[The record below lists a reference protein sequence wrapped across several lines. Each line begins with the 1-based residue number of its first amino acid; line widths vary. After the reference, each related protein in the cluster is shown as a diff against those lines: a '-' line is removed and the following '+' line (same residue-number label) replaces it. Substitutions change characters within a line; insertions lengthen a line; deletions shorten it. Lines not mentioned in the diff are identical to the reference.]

1 MFTIYTPKAWRS
13 IFGYPSLYIED
24 NGLIFSEKDYH
35 KNSRNPVGKI
45 DYASGLVYGED
56 YHRVSKQPIG
66 KVDRR
71 NDGVTQIYGP
81 DYYRLSAR
89 PILYIRENRIYDAE
103 DFYKLF
109 PQEKGFIEETPPK
122 PPVTPP
128 QPPVKAKKREQ
139 KDDHKGRKILFAVFI
154 VVFMVA
160 ATIWVFTDVDYALP
174 TVIMSVV
181 GMVLALIFSKSYP
194 GCAATICCTYG
205 VLMFIYDYIS
215 TTSHKTIG
223 AGEMIFSIVL
233 YPILAGLTFLIPS
246 LALGGLVWLV
256 QRPFLEKKEEKK
268 EETETK

>member
-1 MFTIYTPKAWRS
+1 M
-13 IFGYPSLYIED
+13 
-24 NGLIFSEKDYH
+24 
-35 KNSRNPVGKI
+35 GKI
-45 DYASGLVYGED
+45 DFASGLVYGED
-56 YHRVSKQPIG
+56 YDRVSKQPIG

-103 DFYKLF
+103 DLYKLF
-109 PQEKGFIEETPPK
+109 PNERGIIEETPPE
-122 PPVTPP
+122 PPVTP
-128 QPPVKAKKREQ
+128 KKREQ
-139 KDDHKGRKILFAVFI
+139 KDDHKGRKILFAVFV

-194 GCAATICCTYG
+194 GCAATICCTYS

-223 AGEMIFSIVL
+223 TGEMIFSILL
-233 YPILAGLTFLIPS
+233 YPILAALTFLIPS
-246 LALGGLVWLV
+246 LALGGLVWLIKGRFV
-256 QRPFLEKKEEKK
+256 KNK